1 MKAKIVDFLYIN
13 SRKGRL
19 TIDLDGDFRKDFDK
33 LKDSAVEVTIKK
45 WFPVKSETANNYLWK
60 LCTEIAKAVGITKE
74 EVYRQQIRE
83 VGEYTP
89 LPIREDAVEEFQR
102 IWAAHGIGWFVD
114 VVDDSKLP
122 GYKLVFAYQGS
133 STYDSKQLARLID
146 AVKQEAVNLGIE
158 VRPQEEIDSLLR
170 SIK

>member
-1 MKAKIVDFLYIN
+1 MRGKIADFLFIN
-13 SRKGRL
+13 RNHGRI
-19 TIDLDGDFRKDFDK
+19 TIDLDGDFRNEYDK
-33 LKDSAVEVTIKK
+33 LKNCDVEVTIKK
-45 WFPVKSETANNYLWK
+45 WFPAKSDTANNYLWK

-89 LPIREDAVEEFQR
+89 LPIREDAVEGFSR

-114 VVDDSKLP
+114 VVDDSKLA

-133 STYDSKQLARLID
+133 STYDSKQMGRLID
-146 AVKQEAVNLGIE
+146 SVKQEAMNLGIE
-158 VRPQEEIDSLLR
+158 VRPQEEIESLLR
-170 SIK
+170 SWK

>member
-1 MKAKIVDFLYIN
+1 MRGKIADFLFVN
-13 SRKGRL
+13 RNHGRI
-19 TIDLDGDFRKDFDK
+19 TIDLDGDFRKEYDK
-33 LKDSAVEVTIKK
+33 LKDCDVEVTIKK
-45 WFPVKSETANNYLWK
+45 WYPAKSETANNYLWK

-74 EVYRQQIRE
+74 EVYKSQIRE

-102 IWAAHGIGWFVD
+102 IWSAHGIGWFVD

>member
-1 MKAKIVDFLYIN
+1 MTL
-13 SRKGRL
+13 
-19 TIDLDGDFRKDFDK
+19 DLDGDFRNEYDK
-33 LKDSAVEVTIKK
+33 LKNCDVEVTIKK
-45 WFPVKSETANNYLWK
+45 WFPSKSDTANNYMWK

-89 LPIREDAVEEFQR
+89 LPIRNDAVEEFQE
-102 IWAAHGIGWFVD
+102 IWAKHGIGWFVD
-114 VVDDSKLP
+114 VVDDSKLE

-133 STYDSKQLARLID
+133 STYNSKQMNRLIE
-146 AVKQEAVNLGIE
+146 AVKQEAMNLGIE